1 MKQKKWIPNVIILVL
16 VLALYILLSV
26 LISANIINPYYSGI
40 LTMVCINVILA
51 VSLNLATGFLGQ
63 LVLGHAGFMSVGAY
77 SAALFTMYSGLPTVV
92 SFPLAL
98 LVGGI
103 VAAAFGVIIGV
114 PALRLKGDY
123 LAILTLGFG
132 EIIRVL
138 ILAMPFTGGAAGLS
152 GIPLL
157 TTFTYVFIIAIITVA
172 VIFAFIHSRHGRAVI
187 AIREDEIAAEAAGIH
202 TTYYKLLAF
211 VLAAFF
217 AGIAGGLYA
226 HHIGVLDPSK
236 FDFNYSVEIL
246 IMVVLGGMGSI
257 TGSIVAAIVLTLL
270 PELLRGFSEYRMLIY
285 SVILIC
291 VMLFKPSGL
300 LGQHELSLTKILNKF
315 RGKKAETKRNGVR
328 NGRFGSKE
336 FGNRLWRP
344 ARTPGCTVL
353 HWRERNYRPDWAEWC
368 GENDGVQPVDGCV
381 CPYGGDHH
389 P

>member
-138 ILAMPFTGGAAGLS
+138 IL
-152 GIPLL
+152 
-157 TTFTYVFIIAIITVA
+157 AIITVA

-315 RGKKAETKRNGVR
+315 RGKKAETK
-328 NGRFGSKE
+328 KE
-336 FGNRLWRP
+336 
-344 ARTPGCTVL
+344 A
-353 HWRERNYRPDWAEWC
+353 
-368 GENDGVQPVDGCV
+368 
-381 CPYGGDHH
+381 
-389 P
+389 

>member
-187 AIREDEIAAEAAGIH
+187 AIREDEIAAEAAGIY

-315 RGKKAETKRNGVR
+315 RGKKAETK
-328 NGRFGSKE
+328 KE
-336 FGNRLWRP
+336 
-344 ARTPGCTVL
+344 A
-353 HWRERNYRPDWAEWC
+353 
-368 GENDGVQPVDGCV
+368 
-381 CPYGGDHH
+381 
-389 P
+389 

>member
-63 LVLGHAGFMSVGAY
+63 LVLGYAGFMSVGAY

-315 RGKKAETKRNGVR
+315 RGKKAETK
-328 NGRFGSKE
+328 KE
-336 FGNRLWRP
+336 
-344 ARTPGCTVL
+344 A
-353 HWRERNYRPDWAEWC
+353 
-368 GENDGVQPVDGCV
+368 
-381 CPYGGDHH
+381 
-389 P
+389 

>member
-1 MKQKKWIPNVIILVL
+1 MKQKKWLSNVIILVL
-16 VLALYILLSV
+16 VLALYVLFSIL
-26 LISANIINPYYSGI
+26 IGANVINPYYSGI
-40 LTMVCINVILA
+40 LTMVCINIILA

-77 SAALFTMYSGLPTVV
+77 AAALFTMYSGLPAIVA
-92 SFPLAL
+92 FPLAL
-98 LVGGI
+98 LAGGI

-138 ILAMPFTGGAAGLS
+138 ILAVPFTGGAAGLS

-157 TTFTYVFIIAIITVA
+157 TTFTYVFIIAILTVA

-187 AIREDEIAAEAAGIH
+187 AIREDEIAAEAAGIR

-257 TGSIVAAIVLTLL
+257 TGSVIAAVVLTLL

-300 LGQHELSLTKILNKF
+300 LGQYEFSLTKILNRL
-315 RGKKAETKRNGVR
+315 RGKKSGAK
-328 NGRFGSKE
+328 KE
-336 FGNRLWRP
+336 
-344 ARTPGCTVL
+344 A
-353 HWRERNYRPDWAEWC
+353 
-368 GENDGVQPVDGCV
+368 
-381 CPYGGDHH
+381 
-389 P
+389 

>member
-226 HHIGVLDPSK
+226 HHIGVLEPSK

-315 RGKKAETKRNGVR
+315 RGKKAETK
-328 NGRFGSKE
+328 KE
-336 FGNRLWRP
+336 
-344 ARTPGCTVL
+344 A
-353 HWRERNYRPDWAEWC
+353 
-368 GENDGVQPVDGCV
+368 
-381 CPYGGDHH
+381 
-389 P
+389 

>member
-16 VLALYILLSV
+16 LLALYILLSV

-246 IMVVLGGMGSI
+246 IMVVLCGMGSI

-315 RGKKAETKRNGVR
+315 RGKKAETK
-328 NGRFGSKE
+328 KE
-336 FGNRLWRP
+336 
-344 ARTPGCTVL
+344 A
-353 HWRERNYRPDWAEWC
+353 
-368 GENDGVQPVDGCV
+368 
-381 CPYGGDHH
+381 
-389 P
+389 

>member
-132 EIIRVL
+132 EIIHVL

-246 IMVVLGGMGSI
+246 IMVVLSGMGSI

-315 RGKKAETKRNGVR
+315 RGKKAETK
-328 NGRFGSKE
+328 KE
-336 FGNRLWRP
+336 
-344 ARTPGCTVL
+344 A
-353 HWRERNYRPDWAEWC
+353 
-368 GENDGVQPVDGCV
+368 
-381 CPYGGDHH
+381 
-389 P
+389 

>member
-26 LISANIINPYYSGI
+26 LISLDIINPYYSGI

-77 SAALFTMYSGLPTVV
+77 SAALFTMYSGLPTVI

-315 RGKKAETKRNGVR
+315 RGKKAETK
-328 NGRFGSKE
+328 KE
-336 FGNRLWRP
+336 
-344 ARTPGCTVL
+344 A
-353 HWRERNYRPDWAEWC
+353 
-368 GENDGVQPVDGCV
+368 
-381 CPYGGDHH
+381 
-389 P
+389 

>member
-1 MKQKKWIPNVIILVL
+1 MKQKKWLSNVIILIL
-16 VLALYILLSV
+16 VLALYVILSV
-26 LISANIINPYYSGI
+26 LIQANIINPYYSGI

-77 SAALFTMYSGLPTVV
+77 AAALFTMYSGLPTMA

-98 LVGGI
+98 LIGGI

-138 ILAMPFTGGAAGLS
+138 ILATPFTGGAAGLF

-157 TTFTYVFIIAIITVA
+157 TTFTYVFIVAILTVA

-257 TGSIVAAIVLTLL
+257 TGSVVAAIVLTLL

-285 SVILIC
+285 SIILIC

-300 LGQHELSLTKILNKF
+300 LGQHEFSLTKILNKF
-315 RGKKAETKRNGVR
+315 RGKKAE
-328 NGRFGSKE
+328 SKKE
-336 FGNRLWRP
+336 
-344 ARTPGCTVL
+344 A
-353 HWRERNYRPDWAEWC
+353 
-368 GENDGVQPVDGCV
+368 
-381 CPYGGDHH
+381 
-389 P
+389 

>member
-1 MKQKKWIPNVIILVL
+1 MKQKKWLSNVIILIL
-16 VLALYILLSV
+16 VLALYVILSV
-26 LISANIINPYYSGI
+26 LIQANIINPYYSGI

-77 SAALFTMYSGLPTVV
+77 AAALFTMYSGLPTMA

-138 ILAMPFTGGAAGLS
+138 ILATPFTGGAAGLS

-157 TTFTYVFIIAIITVA
+157 TTFTYVFIVAILTVA

-257 TGSIVAAIVLTLL
+257 TGSVVAAIVLTLL

-285 SVILIC
+285 SIILIC

-300 LGQHELSLTKILNKF
+300 LGQHEFSLTKILNKF
-315 RGKKAETKRNGVR
+315 RGKKAE
-328 NGRFGSKE
+328 SKKE
-336 FGNRLWRP
+336 
-344 ARTPGCTVL
+344 A
-353 HWRERNYRPDWAEWC
+353 
-368 GENDGVQPVDGCV
+368 
-381 CPYGGDHH
+381 
-389 P
+389 

>member
-1 MKQKKWIPNVIILVL
+1 MKQKKWLSNVIILIL
-16 VLALYILLSV
+16 VLALYVILSV
-26 LISANIINPYYSGI
+26 LIQANIINPYYSGI

-77 SAALFTMYSGLPTVV
+77 AAALFTMYSGLPTMA

-98 LVGGI
+98 L
-103 VAAAFGVIIGV
+103 IGV

-138 ILAMPFTGGAAGLS
+138 ILATPFTGGAAGLS

-157 TTFTYVFIIAIITVA
+157 TTFTYVFIVAILTVA

-236 FDFNYSVEIL
+236 FVFNYSVEIL

-257 TGSIVAAIVLTLL
+257 TGSVVAAIVLTLL

-285 SVILIC
+285 SIILIC

-300 LGQHELSLTKILNKF
+300 LGQHEFSLTKILNKF
-315 RGKKAETKRNGVR
+315 RGKKAE
-328 NGRFGSKE
+328 SKKE
-336 FGNRLWRP
+336 
-344 ARTPGCTVL
+344 A
-353 HWRERNYRPDWAEWC
+353 
-368 GENDGVQPVDGCV
+368 
-381 CPYGGDHH
+381 
-389 P
+389 

>member
-1 MKQKKWIPNVIILVL
+1 MKQKKWLSNVIILIL
-16 VLALYILLSV
+16 VLALYVILSV
-26 LISANIINPYYSGI
+26 LIQANIINPYYSGI

-77 SAALFTMYSGLPTVV
+77 AAALFTMYSGLPTMA

-98 LVGGI
+98 LIGGI

-138 ILAMPFTGGAAGLS
+138 ILATPFTGGAAGLS

-157 TTFTYVFIIAIITVA
+157 TTFTYVFIVAILTVA

-257 TGSIVAAIVLTLL
+257 TGSVVAAIVLTLL

-285 SVILIC
+285 SIILIC

-300 LGQHELSLTKILNKF
+300 LGQHEFSLTKILNKF
-315 RGKKAETKRNGVR
+315 RGKKAESTK
-328 NGRFGSKE
+328 E
-336 FGNRLWRP
+336 
-344 ARTPGCTVL
+344 A
-353 HWRERNYRPDWAEWC
+353 
-368 GENDGVQPVDGCV
+368 
-381 CPYGGDHH
+381 
-389 P
+389 

>member
-1 MKQKKWIPNVIILVL
+1 MKQKKWIPNVILLVL

-315 RGKKAETKRNGVR
+315 RGKKAETK
-328 NGRFGSKE
+328 KE
-336 FGNRLWRP
+336 
-344 ARTPGCTVL
+344 A
-353 HWRERNYRPDWAEWC
+353 
-368 GENDGVQPVDGCV
+368 
-381 CPYGGDHH
+381 
-389 P
+389 